1 VTSRSL
7 PRHQRQLTL
16 ADVLRHNVRHFGN
29 KTSLTIDD
37 HGLTYAELLAL
48 TDAVRGRI
56 GTLVA
61 PGDRVGLWMPNQL
74 TWVAAF
80 LAAIDLGVILVPINT
95 RLTTS
100 EVAVILQDAGVTL
113 LLTVDIYR
121 GRHYAQEAL
130 DSFHAATVPIT
141 MVVPDDRLEKDWR
154 VHRRDAAGP
163 REASTELDDA
173 FCIQYTSGTTATPKG
188 VVLTMRSYLQTAR
201 HVAHCQTASP
211 SSHFMSAAPFFHCS
225 GSMHAITVAMLA
237 GCSLHSMAIW
247 DPERF
252 LDLVERH
259 QADISHG
266 IHFQDVIALGAA
278 KARLKLRSLHVGYDI
293 STPAQLGQLHDD
305 FGIEGISN
313 IYGMTETCGQF
324 TMWHPDD
331 PLVKRINGNGRTQP
345 GNEVRVVDTTTG
357 EPLPPGAEGEV
368 EMRGPTI
375 TPGYFNRP
383 EANAQAFTADGW
395 FRSGDL
401 GRISA
406 EGELIFVAR
415 LKDIIRVGGENLAP
429 AEVEQALRD
438 LCDLKQVSVVGVSDA
453 RLGEVPAAVL
463 VPNGAIAL
471 DALMAGLRTRLAGFK
486 IPRQIYLADEL
497 PTTATN
503 KVQRANVIRMI
514 AEGKLQR
521 VE

>member
-1 VTSRSL
+1 L
-7 PRHQRQLTL
+7 PKHHHELTL
-16 ADVLRHNVRHFGN
+16 SDVLRHNVRHFGN

-37 HGLTYAELLAL
+37 QGLTYAELLAL
-48 TDAVRGRI
+48 TDAVRERI
-56 GTLVA
+56 GTLVT
-61 PGDRVGLWMPNQL
+61 PGDRLALWMPNQL
-74 TWVAAF
+74 NWVAAF

-113 LLTVDIYR
+113 LLTVGTYR

-130 DSFHAATVPIT
+130 DSFPAAAVPNI
-141 MVVPDDRLEKDWR
+141 MVVPDNRLENDWQ
-154 VHRRDAAGP
+154 VHRRDAAGIT
-163 REASTELDDA
+163 RGAAAVLSDA

-201 HVAHCQTASP
+201 HVAHCQTVSP
-211 SSHFMSAAPFFHCS
+211 SSHFISAAPFFHCS
-225 GSMHAITVAMLA
+225 GSMHAITVAMVA

-247 DPERF
+247 DPDRF

-259 QADISHG
+259 QADVSHG
-266 IHFQDVIALGAA
+266 IHFQDVIALGAT
-278 KARLKLRSLHVGYDI
+278 KARPKLRSLRVGYDI
-293 STPAQLGQLHDD
+293 STPTQLGQLHDD

-313 IYGMTETCGQF
+313 LYGMTETCGQF

-331 PLVKRINGNGRTQP
+331 PLAKRINGNGRTQP
-345 GNEVRVVDTTTG
+345 GNEVRVADIATG
-357 EPLPPGAEGEV
+357 EPLPSGAEGEV
-368 EMRGPTI
+368 QMRGPTI
-375 TPGYFNRP
+375 TSGYFNRS
-383 EANAQAFTADGW
+383 EANAEAFTSDGW

-401 GRISA
+401 GRTSVD
-406 EGELIFVAR
+406 GELIFVAR

-429 AEVEQALRD
+429 AEVEQVLRD
-438 LCDLKQVSVVGVSDA
+438 LCDLKQVSVVGVADT

-463 VPNGAIAL
+463 VPNGAIAV
-471 DALMAGLRTRLAGFK
+471 DTLMAGLRVRLAGFK

-497 PTTATN
+497 PITATN

-514 AEGKLQR
+514 ADGKLRR
-521 VE
+521 VG